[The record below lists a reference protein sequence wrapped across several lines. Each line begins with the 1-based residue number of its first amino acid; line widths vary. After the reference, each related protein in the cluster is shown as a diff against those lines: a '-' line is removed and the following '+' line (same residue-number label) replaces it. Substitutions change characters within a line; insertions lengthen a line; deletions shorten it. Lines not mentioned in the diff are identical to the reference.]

1 MTRIHQLLSGA
12 GPVDA
17 VTTQAFEY
25 RSAFRSCGFDGDI
38 HATSIEPAVRAQVQP
53 LAELQA
59 EPDDLLLFHYS
70 AYAPRLEP
78 LLEWPQ
84 RKLLVYHNVTP
95 AEWLWEHQPHVATL
109 CALGRDHL
117 PRWARAVDVAVA
129 VSEYNAA
136 ELRAAGAR
144 DTRVVPILF
153 DPARLGASAAAAASA
168 STDGGTRVGP
178 VAATSDGAPR
188 ILSVGR
194 LAPHKRPDLVLRV
207 FELYR
212 TACAPD
218 ARLDMVGEGLSP
230 AYEESLRALAGPGV
244 VIRGRIE
251 QDELNGLWRDASVFL
266 TLSEHEGFCV
276 PLLEA
281 FATGTPVIARPIG
294 GMPEVGGKAVLWTTD
309 RDLAVI
315 AELVDIA
322 VRYQDLRAELVA
334 RGRKRLDEYEP
345 ERVLA
350 LLRKAVDAVLG

>member
-1 MTRIHQLLSGA
+1 VTRIHQVLSGA

-25 RSAFRSCGFDGDI
+25 RRAFASWGMDGGVY
-38 HATSIEPAVRAQVQP
+38 AAAIEPALRGQV
-53 LAELQA
+53 
-59 EPDDLLLFHYS
+59 EPVGRLSAAADDLLLFHYS

-117 PRWARAVDVAVA
+117 PRFASGVDVAVA

-136 ELRAAGAR
+136 ELRVAGAR
-144 DTRVVPILF
+144 DVRVVPILF
-153 DPARLGASAAAAASA
+153 DPARLQSAPSGR
-168 STDGGTRVGP
+168 SE
-178 VAATSDGAPR
+178 SPR

-194 LAPHKRPDLVLRV
+194 LAPHKRPDLVLRA

-212 TACAPD
+212 SSCDPA
-218 ARLDMVGEGLSP
+218 ARLDLVGEPLSP
-230 AYEESLRALAGPGV
+230 AFAVEIAALAGPGV
-244 VIRGRIE
+244 TIHGRLE
-251 QDELNGLWRDASVFL
+251 QGELNALWRDADVFL

-281 FATGTPVIARPIG
+281 FGTDTPVVARPVG
-294 GMPEVGGKAVLWTTD
+294 GMPEVGGDAVLWVDD
-309 RDLAVI
+309 RDLAVV
-315 AELVDIA
+315 AELVDLA
-322 VRYQDLRAELVA
+322 VQDRGLREQLISRGRQRLADYSAETVEGLLRA
-334 RGRKRLDEYEP
+334 
-345 ERVLA
+345 
-350 LLRKAVDAVLG
+350 AVDAALGVA